1 MRTEA
6 GWPAAFAPPAPL
18 VAALA
23 AGGEPAVLAALG
35 AYLGARRPEAGSPS
49 GLGLQAGLDALV
61 ETFREE
67 LAAAA
72 ARPATPAGRASLGHL
87 RGSSGSWDEMDQ
99 GSGVF
104 AARSVPDMAALTVG
118 LREAA
123 AGASAAGAAEAVA
136 AVGLVP
142 GASGAASGN
151 GDGQSSAGDARQAH
165 AASSPLDDMPYTGA
179 HGRAAKICSTCASDP
194 NWKIAVSHCYEMHI
208 VIFRTGLHHG
218 YRVAAMLL
226 VS

>member
-23 AGGEPAVLAALG
+23 AGGEPAALAALG

-61 ETFREE
+61 ETFRKE
-67 LAAAA
+67 LADAA

-87 RGSSGSWDEMDQ
+87 RGSSGSWDEMDP
-99 GSGVF
+99 GSGAF
-104 AARSVPDMAALTVG
+104 AALSVPDLAALGVG
-118 LREAA
+118 RGEAA
-123 AGASAAGAAEAVA
+123 GGADAAGAAQAVA

-142 GASGAASGN
+142 GATGAASGS
-151 GDGQSSAGDARQAH
+151 GDGLSSAGAARQAG
-165 AASSPLDDMPYTGA
+165 AVSFSPGDMPYTGA

-194 NWKIAVSHCYEMHI
+194 SGQNCCIALQLHSN
-208 VIFRTGLHHG
+208 VIEWAGL
-218 YRVAAMLL
+218 
-226 VS
+226 

>member
-87 RGSSGSWDEMDQ
+87 RGSSGSWDDMDQ

-104 AARSVPDMAALTVG
+104 AARLVPDMAALTVG

-123 AGASAAGAAEAVA
+123 AGASAAGAK
-136 AVGLVP
+136 
-142 GASGAASGN
+142 GAASGN
-151 GDGQSSAGDARQAH
+151 GDGLSSAGDARQAD
-165 AASSPLDDMPYTGA
+165 AASSPLADMPYAGA
-179 HGRAAKICSTCASDP
+179 HCRAAKMCSTCAS
-194 NWKIAVSHCYEMHI
+194 NGVSCYIALLPHACSDLQN
-208 VIFRTGLHHG
+208 GLA
-218 YRVAAMLL
+218 RRAL
-226 VS
+226 